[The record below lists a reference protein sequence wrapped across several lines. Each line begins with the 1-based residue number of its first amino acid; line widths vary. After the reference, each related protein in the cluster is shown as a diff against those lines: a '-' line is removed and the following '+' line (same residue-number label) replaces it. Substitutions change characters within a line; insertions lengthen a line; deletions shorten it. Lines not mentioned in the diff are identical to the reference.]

1 MLVQEEFFLYFFLN
15 IFKSYQEVKKVY
27 LNRLK
32 KVYQEKKKKIQQ
44 VFSFEVWSGSEL
56 AKS

>member
-32 KVYQEKKKKIQQ
+32 KVYQDKTKK
-44 VFSFEVWSGSEL
+44 FSKFLVLRYDPVPS
-56 AKS
+56 

>member
-44 VFSFEVWSGSEL
+44 VFSFEV
-56 AKS
+56 